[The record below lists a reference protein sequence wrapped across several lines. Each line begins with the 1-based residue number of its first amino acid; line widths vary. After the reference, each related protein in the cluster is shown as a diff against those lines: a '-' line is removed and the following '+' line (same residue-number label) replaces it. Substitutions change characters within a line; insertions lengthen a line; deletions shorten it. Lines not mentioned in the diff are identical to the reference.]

1 MHKIIVGCR
10 NLFIVMTEKYN
21 NDNIIKNQKILA
33 YVKLV
38 FLFVIVIGLP
48 AYIWF
53 FQHQLIDS
61 VSSVNKVQNL
71 LNSNRMLSVPIYIG
85 AQILQ
90 IVICIIPGQWLQMGA
105 GLAWGF
111 WLGCLY
117 SIIGAAIG
125 SFLTYYVAKLLG
137 KDAMYFIFGQE
148 KMDHYVERLRSR
160 KAIIIVFFIF
170 LIPGVP
176 KDLCNYAAGVSEM
189 KLKPFLAA
197 SLLGRIPGMM
207 GSLLIGKNI
216 AASSYISAIVI
227 AVIALVLFVLGI
239 IFHKHIFAFI
249 ERKAV
254 KSPHPDNNDSKND
267 LTDNK

>member
-1 MHKIIVGCR
+1 
-10 NLFIVMTEKYN
+10 MTEKYN

-105 GLAWGF
+105 GLA
-111 WLGCLY
+111 
-117 SIIGAAIG
+117 
-125 SFLTYYVAKLLG
+125 
-137 KDAMYFIFGQE
+137 
-148 KMDHYVERLRSR
+148 
-160 KAIIIVFFIF
+160 
-170 LIPGVP
+170 
-176 KDLCNYAAGVSEM
+176 
-189 KLKPFLAA
+189 
-197 SLLGRIPGMM
+197 
-207 GSLLIGKNI
+207 
-216 AASSYISAIVI
+216 
-227 AVIALVLFVLGI
+227 
-239 IFHKHIFAFI
+239 
-249 ERKAV
+249 
-254 KSPHPDNNDSKND
+254 
-267 LTDNK
+267 

>member
-1 MHKIIVGCR
+1 
-10 NLFIVMTEKYN
+10 MTEKYN

-61 VSSVNKVQNL
+61 VSSVNKVQIL

-117 SIIGAAIG
+117 SIVGAAIG
-125 SFLTYYVAKLLG
+125 SWRRWITMLKGFAAAK
-137 KDAMYFIFGQE
+137 
-148 KMDHYVERLRSR
+148 R
-160 KAIIIVFFIF
+160 
-170 LIPGVP
+170 
-176 KDLCNYAAGVSEM
+176 
-189 KLKPFLAA
+189 
-197 SLLGRIPGMM
+197 
-207 GSLLIGKNI
+207 
-216 AASSYISAIVI
+216 
-227 AVIALVLFVLGI
+227 
-239 IFHKHIFAFI
+239 
-249 ERKAV
+249 
-254 KSPHPDNNDSKND
+254 
-267 LTDNK
+267 